1 MISTLHRSIKS
12 GQEHTTK
19 TDGDLKMKDY
29 EIIARL
35 YYLIGNLSE
44 EQQRDLF
51 RQFLNGSM
59 ASFLLKAAIDMSSE
73 QQFLFMKHLEKMQPQ
88 AEQPDRRADSR
99 KDCLINVNFKIRG
112 QKFRSYILDISK
124 SGAFIETSAAFSPG
138 QKMILRFASPE
149 DRQPLDLIAEIV
161 WADTRGV
168 GVKFRHLTEDQYQK
182 LKSFA
187 EKTDEVLEI
196 AS

>member
-1 MISTLHRSIKS
+1 MISTLQRSIKL
-12 GQEHTTK
+12 GKENTTK
-19 TDGDLKMKDY
+19 TVADFKMKDY

-51 RQFLNGSM
+51 RQFLNGNM
-59 ASFLLKAAIDMSSE
+59 ANFLLKTAIDMPSE
-73 QQFLFMKHLEKMQPQ
+73 QQFIFMKHLEEMQPQ
-88 AEQPDRRADSR
+88 AEQPERRSDSR

-112 QKFRSYILDISK
+112 QKFRSYILDISN
-124 SGAFIETSAAFSPG
+124 SGAFIETGATFSPG
-138 QKMILRFASPE
+138 SKMILGFASPE
-149 DRQPLDLIAEIV
+149 DRQRLNLIAEIV
-161 WADTRGV
+161 WTDNRGV
-168 GVKFRHLTEDQYQK
+168 GVKFVHLTVDQSRK
-182 LKSFA
+182 LKSFT